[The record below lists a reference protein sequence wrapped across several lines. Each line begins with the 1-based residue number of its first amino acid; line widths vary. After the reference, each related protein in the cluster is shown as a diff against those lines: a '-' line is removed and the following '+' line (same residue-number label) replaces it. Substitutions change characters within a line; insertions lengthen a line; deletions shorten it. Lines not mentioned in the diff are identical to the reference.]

1 MAKTCKNHQET
12 VNVHNF
18 NCETK
23 WPFSRFPSM
32 HGLFAVVLYFLLMF
46 VLCLK
51 LFLCSLHPKA
61 SGSMVRHYG
70 FSPLVS
76 TIFYISPPHLLNCLT
91 AYTAYAWCQVDSS
104 NQDSSQRWT
113 VEGIFHGQVIL
124 SARRNISTRN
134 TSHTGK
140 RLHDK
145 FVMQRHS
152 KRMWDLKA

>member
-1 MAKTCKNHQET
+1 MYFLLLLFPQFFLSSPLGLLQIEPAVAGFGAVLQHRSVCVLSCNKEEQEVVNRWQKHVKTIRKLSMYT
-12 VNVHNF
+12 I
-18 NCETK
+18 CETK
-23 WPFSRFPSM
+23 WPFSRFPSK

-91 AYTAYAWCQVDSS
+91 AYTAYA
-104 NQDSSQRWT
+104 
-113 VEGIFHGQVIL
+113 
-124 SARRNISTRN
+124 
-134 TSHTGK
+134 
-140 RLHDK
+140 
-145 FVMQRHS
+145 
-152 KRMWDLKA
+152 